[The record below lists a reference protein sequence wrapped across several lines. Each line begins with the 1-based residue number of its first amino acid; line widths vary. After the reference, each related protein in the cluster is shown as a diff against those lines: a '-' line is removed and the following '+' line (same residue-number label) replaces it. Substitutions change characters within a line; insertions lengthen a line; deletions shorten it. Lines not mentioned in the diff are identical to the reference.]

1 MNKNQ
6 HLLRNWIHRKV
17 YCQYFCVFVAKAS
30 IWLKWETGKYWLCRT
45 LLKMKRE
52 RVSPCLVSWLR
63 SWLTFWVSLN
73 LDYTNTTIKPFLI
86 CTFKISRLKQENS
99 KQESCIHLWQVN
111 WVLFCF
117 YLKYFTTKPAGGWK
131 LLGASKDTTHF
142 YTYESGRKYLKNT
155 LFSLRKTAFFLHGA
169 IIWKLISHITVNNH
183 RTKNNFK
190 KTSYIGQP
198 SYCWIKSSA
207 KKASSLALR

>member
-117 YLKYFTTKPAGGWK
+117 VFISSISPPNLLEAGSYLGLPRTQHIFIHMKVAESTWTIRCFLWGR
-131 LLGASKDTTHF
+131 LLSF
-142 YTYESGRKYLKNT
+142 YM
-155 LFSLRKTAFFLHGA
+155 
-169 IIWKLISHITVNNH
+169 V
-183 RTKNNFK
+183 
-190 KTSYIGQP
+190 Q
-198 SYCWIKSSA
+198 
-207 KKASSLALR
+207 

>member
-45 LLKMKRE
+45 LLKMERE

-117 YLKYFTTKPAGGWK
+117 VLFLSQVFHHQTCWRLEVTWGFQG
-131 LLGASKDTTHF
+131 H
-142 YTYESGRKYLKNT
+142 NT
-155 LFSLRKTAFFLHGA
+155 FLY
-169 IIWKLISHITVNNH
+169 IWKWQKVLEQYVVFSEEDCFLFTWCNNLKTYITYH
-183 RTKNNFK
+183 SK
-190 KTSYIGQP
+190 
-198 SYCWIKSSA
+198 
-207 KKASSLALR
+207 